1 MLTSTLS
8 KIVIKLFFSSNFTH
22 LNNIVLVN
30 FFDLIVVI
38 VDGLVI
44 KCHYKNHTETDI
56 VYCHPVKRSFDQL
69 TEPWTTLTIRSTM
82 YKPPMQPNID
92 ESTIEGTTPNS
103 AEQADQA

>member
-1 MLTSTLS
+1 MLL
-8 KIVIKLFFSSNFTH
+8 
-22 LNNIVLVN
+22 N

-103 AEQADQA
+103 VEQADQA